1 MTIHKISTFT
11 IMELIVSVMIIGM
24 IFVFSFQVFNYT
36 KTNQNNINRSIKKN
50 STDSMKI
57 KLIYMDM
64 VNTKKKLE
72 IDNKFN
78 QDLDIIYLQTT
89 NSMYKRDY
97 SFVVY
102 KVVDAKLYRVESS
115 NKLRDD
121 KFGMKKDIDML
132 FDKVEIFKVYENTTK
147 QNKTQVSKS
156 KLVFLKTETNTIRFE
171 VAGI

>member
-1 MTIHKISTFT
+1 MNSHKISAFT
-11 IMELIVSVMIIGM
+11 IMELLISVIIIGM
-24 IFVFSFQVFNYT
+24 IFTFSFQVFNYT
-36 KTNQNNINRSIKKN
+36 KTNQNNINRSIQKN

-57 KLIYMDM
+57 KLIYMDI
-64 VNTKKKLE
+64 VNAKNKFE
-72 IDNKFN
+72 IDNKLN
-78 QDLDIIYLQTT
+78 QDLDTIYLQTT

-102 KVVDAKLYRVESS
+102 KVVDEKLYRIESS

-132 FDKVEIFKVYENTTK
+132 FDGVEIFKVYEDRTK
-147 QNKTQVSKS
+147 QKKIETNRS
-156 KLVFLKTETNTIRFE
+156 KLLFLKTKTNFIRFE

>member
-1 MTIHKISTFT
+1 MNTYKTPAFT
-11 IMELIVSVMIIGM
+11 IMELLISVIIIGM
-24 IFVFSFQVFNYT
+24 IFTFSFQVFNYT
-36 KTNQNNINRSIKKN
+36 KTNQNNINRSIQKN

-57 KLIYMDM
+57 KLMYMDI
-64 VNTKKKLE
+64 VNMKKKFE
-72 IDNKFN
+72 INNKFN

-102 KVVDAKLYRVESS
+102 KVVDEKLYRVESS

-132 FDKVEIFKVYENTTK
+132 FDEVEIFKVYEDTTKHNTT
-147 QNKTQVSKS
+147 QTNKN
-156 KLVFLKTETNTIRFE
+156 KLVFLKTKTNLIRFE